1 MLRRLLTQSLD
12 FSAAQNDTQELN
24 FGAVVP
30 GAGMASS
37 GPAITMKTHL
47 DDPDVPDGWVRHT
60 EPSGRIYYTS
70 EMAAGVN
77 TKLELKE
84 KTYQE
89 EYEIS
94 DSEGSEDS
102 FTFEPYEQDSEEFA
116 VRFGSQ
122 RCTLDSA
129 QPSVRQSTEAG

>member
-1 MLRRLLTQSLD
+1 
-12 FSAAQNDTQELN
+12 
-24 FGAVVP
+24 
-30 GAGMASS
+30 MASS